1 MWKIL
6 QAATTICVIWL
17 LLRPDHYKAIRHELY
32 EVWDSLDRRLG
43 EEGDSNE
50 QA

>member
-1 MWKIL
+1 MWKLL
-6 QAATTICVIWL
+6 QVATAVGVIYL

-43 EEGDSNE
+43 EGDSNE